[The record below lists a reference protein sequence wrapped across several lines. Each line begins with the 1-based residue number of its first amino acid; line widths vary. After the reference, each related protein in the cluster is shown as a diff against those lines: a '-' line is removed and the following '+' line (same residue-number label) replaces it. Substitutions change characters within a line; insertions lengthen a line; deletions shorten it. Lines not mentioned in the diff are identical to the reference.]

1 MGRNLFEEQPAKGRN
16 LFAEQQPAQP
26 EKTIGE
32 DIVGSLETV
41 GTILSGAVAEPIAGI
56 AGIAQAI
63 NPFAEAGAGAETVRD
78 VREALSYQPITE
90 AGIGQVQAVGEALQ
104 PIGEAFGATE
114 KYLGESVLDIT
125 GSPALAT
132 IAHTLPTAAL
142 EAIGV
147 KGLRGAKKT
156 ITPEDIQIAKDFT
169 AKGLQYKSPYKSQG
183 FKLSD
188 ADKKYQMDEALIKGD
203 KETLAAMM
211 EADPEFF
218 KALDVL
224 EAKEKGVP
232 SAAATNRQYQE
243 TEQALKK
250 IPGSELSKLEANQ
263 ITELQQISDNLITD
277 FGGVTDKSGLSMRL
291 LSDSQKAISDL
302 ESVTEKAY
310 SDISKNIPNTAR
322 SEMNS
327 IGDYINQELT
337 DLGGDIAQ
345 LSPLERRLLKMS
357 EEGSTYRAIDKIRK
371 EVGATIGKKSEK
383 YKSEDVSAL
392 KQIYSKLTDD
402 QEVVAG
408 EFGMSDSWSAAK
420 ELVSKRKALEDDSI
434 KMFGKNL
441 SDSFMPK
448 IGLATK
454 KLSKGD
460 YKSFSELI
468 NSVPK
473 KNRQE
478 VVISALND
486 AFTMGSRKEQRLS
499 VAGFADWYNGLN
511 KNQSLKNKFY
521 QYLPRDLSRKLDA
534 LGKVTNGIR
543 NAQAAAPVGGQLMA
557 STGVASKAV
566 NGVGRKILSKLPG
579 FTGDLVQLGL
589 DKSKSKGLDAAINL
603 ISDRD
608 FISNIRDLSKGQADK
623 AAAAE
628 RKLMKSKKMRDFIN
642 TLPTREA
649 KALTS
654 LGVTA
659 WLSRPTNERD
669 NSADK

>member
-1 MGRNLFEEQPAKGRN
+1 MARN
-16 LFAEQQPAQP
+16 LFAEQQPKGRNLFSEQQPAQP
-26 EKTIGE
+26 ETTIGE
-32 DIVGSLETV
+32 DIVGGLETA
-41 GTILSGAVAEPIAGI
+41 GTILSGAVAEPLAGI
-56 AGIAQAI
+56 AGIAQSL
-63 NPFAEAGAGAETVRD
+63 NPYSEEGAGAEAVISA
-78 VREALSYQPITE
+78 REALTYQPRTE
-90 AGIGQVQAVGEALQ
+90 AGRGQIQAVGEALQ

-114 KYLGESVLDIT
+114 KFLGESVLEIT

-156 ITPEDIQIAKDFT
+156 ITPEDIQTAKDFT

-188 ADKKYQMDEALIKGD
+188 TDKKSQMDTALIKGD

-250 IPGSELSKLEANQ
+250 IPGSELSKLEADQ
-263 ITELQQISDNLITD
+263 ISELQQISDNLITD

-291 LSDSQKAISDL
+291 LNDSQKAISDL

-327 IGDYINQELT
+327 IGDYIDQELT
-337 DLGGDIAQ
+337 DLGGDVTQ
-345 LSPLERRLLKMS
+345 LSTLERRLLKMS

-371 EVGATIGKKSEK
+371 EVGATIGKQSDK

-408 EFGMSDSWSAAK
+408 EFSMSDSWSAAK
-420 ELVSKRKALEDDSI
+420 ELVSKRKALEDNSI

-486 AFTMGSRKEQRLS
+486 AFTMGSRKEQQLS
-499 VAGFADWYNGLN
+499 VAGFADWHNGLN
-511 KNQSLKNKFY
+511 KNPALKNKFY
-521 QYLPRDLSRKLDA
+521 QYLPRDLSKKLDA
-534 LGKVTNGIR
+534 LGIVTNGIR

-557 STGVASKAV
+557 SSGVSAKVV

-589 DKSKSKGLDAAINL
+589 DKSKSKGLDAAI
-603 ISDRD
+603 RP
-608 FISNIRDLSKGQADK
+608 NIRS
-623 AAAAE
+623 
-628 RKLMKSKKMRDFIN
+628 
-642 TLPTREA
+642 
-649 KALTS
+649 
-654 LGVTA
+654 
-659 WLSRPTNERD
+659 
-669 NSADK
+669 